1 MVPRAWT
8 TTGQRSFAVNG
19 PTVWNSLP
27 AALPAPE
34 HLNWIKKWLTPFM
47 MGTMSY
53 TTLQSL
59 GEIVQCAPAVGAKM
73 WCLYV
78 FCHAPRP
85 VHSLFEGELAGF
97 KHHLKTYLF
106 EH

>member
-1 MVPRAWT
+1 VWKAQHGAAPVCLSDFCVPVATVSGRQHLRSATAGVLMVLRART

-27 AALPAPE
+27 AALRAPDR
-34 HLNWIKKWLTPFM
+34 
-47 MGTMSY
+47 S
-53 TTLQSL
+53 
-59 GEIVQCAPAVGAKM
+59 
-73 WCLYV
+73 
-78 FCHAPRP
+78 
-85 VHSLFEGELAGF
+85 LAGF